1 MLLGSFVLL
10 VFVAGLE
17 SHPVGSQGPCNQV
30 QDVLQALEDSSIP
43 SPCSKGRVRAASPD
57 PEEVHDDIV
66 MDIVKECYDKS
77 DCYDQYGD
85 V

>member
-43 SPCSKGRVRAASPD
+43 PHCKGRGPDVAASSGYWT
-57 PEEVHDDIV
+57 HAV
-66 MDIVKECYDKS
+66 MDIAK
-77 DCYDQYGD
+77 DCYDDKSCYDQFKHE
-85 V
+85 